1 MTTIVHSRGVGSQNW
16 TKFGQR
22 NCWMAPLRLECPWHW
37 WKTPMYLVRWLFYQD
52 RRKPRSK
59 GAIHTDPFCQI
70 FSKNSLNGKIASK
83 LFKFEW
89 FGIFKTSEG
98 QENWKKGQKKIWRP
112 NKGQRSKN
120 PNFHNFLDFLRLIG
134 SKNSCGAIFFHF
146 RSHKGQKGHYK
157 AKS

>member
-1 MTTIVHSRGVGSQNW
+1 MAWKDKNQSLGKKVFSAHPGSNLQ
-16 TKFGQR
+16 
-22 NCWMAPLRLECPWHW
+22 PLACFAVMLRPRLRFL
-37 WKTPMYLVRWLFYQD
+37 KTWPVR
-52 RRKPRSK
+52 
-59 GAIHTDPFCQI
+59 HTDPVCQI
-70 FSKNSLNGKIASK
+70 FSKNSFNGKIASK

-98 QENWKKGQKKIWRP
+98 KENWKKGQKNFWRP

-120 PNFHNFLDFLRLIG
+120 PNFHIFFDFLRLIG

-146 RSHKGQKGHYK
+146 RSHKGQKDHYK